1 MASTLYVADDGTIH
15 SRPVTTGTGV
25 GRTPTGGTRVSSP
38 APAATMRTNTATYTP
53 TRHYVSEGRKVGFW
67 IATMIISLLIGL
79 GAYQLLGAEIF
90 GVAEE
95 GADAWTSFFAAVG
108 PFIMVIGAVGGSI
121 LYGIFFAED
130 ADYNLGTYFL
140 SALAAVGGMIALG
153 IAVAIIAVIVVIV
166 LYLLAIAFVIGI
178 ICAILSGGS

>member
-1 MASTLYVADDGTIH
+1 MASTLYVAADGTIH
-15 SRPVTTGTGV
+15 SRPVTTGTSV

-38 APAATMRTNTATYTP
+38 AATVVRPTTTTYTP

-67 IATMIISLLIGL
+67 ISTMLISLLIGL

-166 LYLLAIAFVIGI
+166 FYLLAIAFVIGI